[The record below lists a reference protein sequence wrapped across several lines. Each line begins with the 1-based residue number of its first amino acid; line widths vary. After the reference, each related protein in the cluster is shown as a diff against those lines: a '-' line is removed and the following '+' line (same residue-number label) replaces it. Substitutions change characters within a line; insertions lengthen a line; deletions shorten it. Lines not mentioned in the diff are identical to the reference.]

1 MVNKTRAI
9 FAWDQDGES
18 KAKEVAAYYIQSNMN
33 VHIYGATNHD
43 ELTDIATKY
52 EASHVLYFKDD
63 INLTLVLL
71 LNQEEPGFFMD
82 ITVNELVHA
91 PA

>member
-33 VHIYGATNHD
+33 VHIHGETEQN
-43 ELTDIATKY
+43 ELADLGSKY
-52 EASHVLYFKDD
+52 NASHVLYFKDD

-71 LNQEEPGFFMD
+71 LNQEDPGFFMD
-82 ITVNELVHA
+82 ITVNELVHT
-91 PA
+91 PT